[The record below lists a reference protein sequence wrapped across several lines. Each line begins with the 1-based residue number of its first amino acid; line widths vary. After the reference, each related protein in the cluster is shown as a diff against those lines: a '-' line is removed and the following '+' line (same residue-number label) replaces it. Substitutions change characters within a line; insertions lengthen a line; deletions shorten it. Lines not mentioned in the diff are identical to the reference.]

1 MLLSLDSANNLTW
14 TFYFWQVPKSR
25 ANCVQARNFWGIILS
40 KAKVYAGSNEFKA
53 LPAAFKMYSGFQLM
67 KTRSSSTKFWTLPLQ
82 LVLIV
87 PFVVQV
93 FSAVGLVGY
102 LSFKNGEKAVQD
114 LSKQLMERTSSEIDH
129 HLDAYLSIPHQVIQ
143 INADAIRMGL
153 LNVRDRKTVGKY
165 FWHQMQAYDLT
176 YISLNLATGEGAG
189 AARYDGKTV
198 TIDDNTT
205 KTPSLPKNST
215 TYLADNDGNRTQL
228 LSTATWDTLNE
239 PIYIEPV
246 KAGKPI
252 WTRIYTYYD
261 PAYPPYIAASAGS
274 PVYDASKKLIGVV
287 GVDIHL
293 LKLSEFLRT
302 LNISR
307 SGQVFIIERDGML
320 VANSCQEQP
329 FTVTKNEIKRLK
341 ATDSPNQVVQGIAK
355 QLQQSIPNLQTITNT
370 QELQANFQGEHYNV
384 HIAPWRDQ
392 YGLDWLVV
400 TSIPQ
405 SAFMSQI
412 NANTLTTILLCF
424 GALVVATTSGIFTG
438 RWIAHPILRLNQAS
452 QAMAA
457 GDLDQTI
464 TEGNIQELNALA
476 HSFNHMAGQLRESF
490 IALENS
496 NAELEARVEERTF
509 ELKTALSELQRTQ
522 AQVIQ
527 SEKMSSLGQLVAGIA
542 HEINNPVNF
551 IHGNITH
558 LDEYTQN
565 LLEMIY
571 LYQERHS
578 SHDPEIEALA
588 EEIDLE
594 FLIEDLQKMLSSM
607 KMGTERI
614 RNIVLSLRNFSR
626 MDEAEFKAVDIH
638 EGIEST
644 LLILQ
649 HRLKDKPDSPTIEV
663 IRDYG
668 NLPQVECYPGQ
679 LNQVLMNILVNAMDA
694 FDEVDIKR
702 TYQQIQE
709 NPSQITIRTSVVDSQ
724 LVEIVI
730 ADNAQGM
737 PESVQKRIFDPFFT
751 TKPVGKG
758 TGMGMAISY
767 QIITEKHSGKL
778 QCFSSLGE
786 GTKFIIQVPI
796 RQQAPQLV

>member
-1 MLLSLDSANNLTW
+1 
-14 TFYFWQVPKSR
+14 
-25 ANCVQARNFWGIILS
+25 
-40 KAKVYAGSNEFKA
+40 
-53 LPAAFKMYSGFQLM
+53 M
-67 KTRSSSTKFWTLPLQ
+67 KINPSTKIHTFSLQ

-87 PFVVQV
+87 PFVLQI
-93 FSAVGLVGY
+93 FGIVGLVGY
-102 LSFKNGEKAVQD
+102 LSFKNGEKAVNNLAD
-114 LSKQLMERTSSEIDH
+114 QLMERTSGEVNQ
-129 HLDAYLSIPHQVIQ
+129 HLDAYLSIPHKVIQ
-143 INADAIRMGL
+143 INANAIRMGL
-153 LNVRDRKTVGKY
+153 LNVRDRLTVNKF
-165 FWHQMQAYDLT
+165 FWHEMRAYDLT
-176 YISLNLATGEGAG
+176 YISLNLPTGEGAG
-189 AARYDGKTV
+189 AGRYDGKTL
-198 TIDDNTT
+198 TIDDTT
-205 KTPSLPKNST
+205 LKTPSLPKNT
-215 TYLADNDGNRTQL
+215 KTYLTDNDGNPTQL
-228 LSTATWDTLNE
+228 LTTSTWDTLNE
-239 PIYIEPV
+239 PAYTEPV

-252 WTRIYTYYD
+252 WVKIYTYYD
-261 PAYPPYIAASAGS
+261 PAYPPYIVATAGR
-274 PVYDASKKLIGVV
+274 PVYDLSKKLIAVV
-287 GVDIHL
+287 GADIHL
-293 LKLSEFLRT
+293 LKLSEFLQK
-302 LNISR
+302 LNVSR
-307 SGQVFIIERDGML
+307 FGQVFVMERDGML
-320 VANSCQEQP
+320 VANSAQEKP
-329 FTVTKNEIKRLK
+329 FTVVNNKIKRLK
-341 ATDSPNQVVQGIAK
+341 AIDSPNPVVQGIAK
-355 QLQQSIPNLQTITNT
+355 QLQQRIPDFKSITNT
-370 QELQANFQGEHYNV
+370 QKLKVDFQGENLYV
-384 HIAPWRDQ
+384 HIVPWRDQ
-392 YGLDWLVV
+392 HGLDWLVV
-400 TSIPQ
+400 VSIPEKTYM
-405 SAFMSQI
+405 AQI
-412 NANTLTTILLCF
+412 NANTQISILLCF
-424 GALVVATTSGIFTG
+424 GALIVATTIGIFTT
-438 RWIAHPILRLNQAS
+438 RWIAHPILRLNQLTQAIAS
-452 QAMAA
+452 
-457 GDLDQTI
+457 GDLHQTLPQ
-464 TEGNIQELNALA
+464 GNIHELNTLA
-476 HSFNHMAGQLRESF
+476 HSFNQMAGKLRESF
-490 IALENS
+490 IALENNNS
-496 NAELEARVEERTF
+496 ELEERVEERTF

-522 AQVIQ
+522 AQVVQ

-578 SHDPEIEALA
+578 SNDPEIQALA

-649 HRLKDKPDSPTIEV
+649 HRLKDKPGRPAIEV

-694 FDEVDIKR
+694 LDEVDTKR

-709 NPSQITIRTSVVDSQ
+709 KPSQIIITTSVVDFQS
-724 LVEIVI
+724 VEIAI

-767 QIITEKHSGKL
+767 QIITEKHNGKL
-778 QCFSSLGE
+778 QCFSTLGK

-796 RQQAPQLV
+796 QQLASQAVS